1 MTTTDPL
8 QAQIESLK
16 RRVVE
21 LEAAHDINSAN
32 WGKIEKRFAEIQ
44 TSLRAAGTP

>member
-1 MTTTDPL
+1 MTEVPL
-8 QAQIESLK
+8 QAQIEALQ

-21 LEAAHDINSAN
+21 LEAAHDLNATN